1 MEFSP
6 GSLKAIQP
14 GRVKNVKIENDGIIL
29 KTFAGYEMLVKTD
42 TSRTGNNKR
51 PLNMKNP

>member
-1 MEFSP
+1 MEFYCPFIKGHTAGP
-6 GSLKAIQP
+6 GK
-14 GRVKNVKIENDGIIL
+14 KCKIENGGIIL
-29 KTFAGYEMLVKTD
+29 KTFAVYEMLVKTD